1 MNRGRG
7 RDSRDRNRQQTL
19 RVNRGIR
26 IPQIRLIGADGEQ
39 VGVIETTRAL
49 EMAQEAELDLVEV
62 APNAR
67 PPVCRI
73 MDYGKYRYEQSKKA
87 KRNRQPAGQL
97 KEIKLTV
104 RISDHDYQ
112 FKMRHAEKFLG
123 QRHKVRIAVEF
134 RGREMA
140 HRELGRELLQRV
152 EEDLQDAGA
161 VETPMKDEGRNVVL
175 IMAPKSSKN

>member
-1 MNRGRG
+1 M
-7 RDSRDRNRQQTL
+7 
-19 RVNRGIR
+19 V
-26 IPQIRLIGADGEQ
+26 
-39 VGVIETTRAL
+39 ETARAL
-49 EMAQEAELDLVEV
+49 EMAEEAELDLVEV

-87 KRNRQPAGQL
+87 KRNRQTAGQL
-97 KEIKLTV
+97 KEIKLSV

-112 FKMRHAEKFLG
+112 FKMRHVEKFLG

-140 HRELGRELLQRV
+140 HRELGRDLLQRV

-161 VETPMKDEGRNVVL
+161 VETPMKDEGRNLVL
-175 IMAPKSSKN
+175 VMAPKSSKN

>member
-1 MNRGRG
+1 MPRRTGCTGCTCFLPHQAGRLWPALQSGGDRINRGRG
-7 RDSRDRNRQQTL
+7 RGRDFRERNREQTF

-39 VGVIETTRAL
+39 VGVVETARAL
-49 EMAQEAELDLVEV
+49 EMAEEAELDLVEV

-87 KRNRQPAGQL
+87 KRNRQTAGQL
-97 KEIKLTV
+97 KEIKLSV

-112 FKMRHAEKFLG
+112 FKIRHAEKFLT
-123 QRHKVRIAVEF
+123 QRQ
-134 RGREMA
+134 G
-140 HRELGRELLQRV
+140 
-152 EEDLQDAGA
+152 
-161 VETPMKDEGRNVVL
+161 
-175 IMAPKSSKN
+175 